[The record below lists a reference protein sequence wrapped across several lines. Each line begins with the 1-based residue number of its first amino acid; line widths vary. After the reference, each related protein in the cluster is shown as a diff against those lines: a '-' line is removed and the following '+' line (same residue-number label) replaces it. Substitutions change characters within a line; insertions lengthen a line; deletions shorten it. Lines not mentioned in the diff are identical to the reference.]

1 MYQPTLFSPKAEDR
15 NLNKMV
21 IRINHQEVVSFLLT
35 LLTVWMSRTVF
46 FGIVNQRITWLVYCG
61 CILAAL
67 FLVRIPVIRFK
78 NIMTKLLVPLAL
90 FLINIILYFSE
101 MSSSSINAV
110 LGYIV
115 MMLCGAMT
123 AVLVKS
129 ESFAKYYIRIIAVY
143 CLISLPCILI
153 ANINESLAYTL
164 CQSGYDWK
172 TQYGYSPFYTWGMN
186 GTISL
191 RNSGPFWEP
200 GAFQGYIWIAVLFLL
215 FDVDAKCTKHR
226 KTIFA
231 LFIITLLTTQSTT
244 GYVLLVLAF
253 MLFNG
258 RILRL
263 LEIRNMNT
271 KVIIGV
277 LILLIGLVFLSTST
291 VITNKIGNENN
302 VSTQMRKAD
311 ILTGGLLA
319 LRAGPFGLGE
329 TVTRNSLR
337 MSMGLYKDDSAGLI
351 QITYTFGWLMGLYY
365 ITSLCGM
372 AKKLFNADTRNERIG
387 IAILLIILHLTEGL
401 WSLPLFWV
409 LMFEHCERN
418 TA

>member
-1 MYQPTLFSPKAEDR
+1 M
-15 NLNKMV
+15 NKLV
-21 IRINHQEVVSFLLT
+21 IRINRQEVVSFLLT

-46 FGIVNQRITWLVYCG
+46 FGIVNQRVTWIAYGG
-61 CILAAL
+61 CIFIAL
-67 FLVRIPVIRFK
+67 FLVRITVMRFK
-78 NIMTKLLVPLAL
+78 RTMAKMMVPLAL
-90 FLINIILYFSE
+90 FLVNILVYFGE
-101 MSSSSINAV
+101 MNSSNLNAV
-110 LGYIV
+110 VGYMI
-115 MMLCGAMT
+115 MTLCGAMT
-123 AVLVKS
+123 AILV
-129 ESFAKYYIRIIAVY
+129 EPQLFAKHYIRIIAVY

-153 ANINESLAYTL
+153 ANTNESLAYTL
-164 CQSGYDWK
+164 CQGGYDWK
-172 TQYGYSPFYTWGMN
+172 TPYGYTPFYTWGMN